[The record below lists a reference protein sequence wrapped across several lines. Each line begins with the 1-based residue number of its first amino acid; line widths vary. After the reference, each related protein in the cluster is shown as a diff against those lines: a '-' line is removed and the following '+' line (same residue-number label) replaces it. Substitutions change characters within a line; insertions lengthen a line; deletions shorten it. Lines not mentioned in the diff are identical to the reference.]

1 MKVTPVRPTANSR
14 DDRRA
19 PTSRGRPR
27 DVTRDAAIH
36 EAAIGLLK
44 EVGYDGLSMAAIAA
58 QAGVSKATIYR
69 RWANKAAVVASAVE
83 HQPTGTTPEPRGGK
97 LRDDL
102 LDVLQWLAQQIAE
115 QDMAML
121 AAVLA
126 GMRSDPDLAAA
137 MRGRLHRDEAAM
149 LERSLR
155 RAAKRGEALH
165 PHADSLFAEIAPAVI
180 VHRLL
185 IVGEACDPP
194 FLEHLVDDVLV
205 PLLRRG

>member
-1 MKVTPVRPTANSR
+1 MEVTPVRTAVNSR
-14 DDRRA
+14 DGRRA

-36 EAAIGLLK
+36 QAAIGLLK

-83 HQPTGTTPEPRGGK
+83 HQATGTPPEPRGGE

-102 LDVLQWLAQQIAE
+102 LEVLQWLAQQIAE

-165 PHADSLFAEIAPAVI
+165 PHADSLFAEIASAVI

>member
-126 GMRSDPDLAAA
+126 GMCSDPDLAAA